1 VPHLE
6 VHQSTQTLRLNLVD
20 MCKVSRRCVDY
31 SIEALKV
38 DNPDLIA
45 GVRDRVCEIDL
56 LHSDVTGIAQDLLLN
71 EQLPLGPYLRFVLS
85 SMRIA
90 DALRSIHQS
99 SVEIAS
105 NIVRFLGNNG
115 DLALTNLSGLGDSTG
130 KLVELCADSFID
142 EAIEPA
148 QMVLYTD
155 RFDRDFVINFYE
167 WYRSIDAGDLAQAHY
182 VLAITRHLSHIVQQ
196 AREIADAIVFWLED
210 LDERPG
216 PETGEIDLVNHL
228 NPKSIRSIA
237 AAISGWSARSSI
249 PVKALR
255 VTLPER
261 TVDRCWLLRSTDIS
275 LVQYQTGPRDHQFS
289 LDDY

>member
-1 VPHLE
+1 MVKEGFVPHLE
-6 VHQSTQTLRLNLVD
+6 VRQSTQTVRLNLVD
-20 MCKVSRRCVDY
+20 MCKVSRRCVGY
-31 SIEALKV
+31 SIEALRV

-56 LHSDVTGIAQDLLLN
+56 LHSDVTGIALHLLLK
-71 EQLPLGPYLRFVLS
+71 EQAHLRPYLRFVLS

-105 NIVRFLGNNG
+105 NVVRFLGNNG

-130 KLVELCADSFID
+130 KLIELCADSFID

-155 RFDRDFVINFYE
+155 RIDRDFVISFYE
-167 WYRSIDAGDLAQAHY
+167 WYRTIDAGDAAQAHY

-196 AREIADAIVFWLED
+196 AREIADAIVYWLED
-210 LDERPG
+210 LDEGLG
-216 PETGEIDLVNHL
+216 PETGEIDLMNHL
-228 NPKSIRSIA
+228 SSKSIRSIE

-249 PVKALR
+249 PLKV
-255 VTLPER
+255 
-261 TVDRCWLLRSTDIS
+261 
-275 LVQYQTGPRDHQFS
+275 LV
-289 LDDY
+289 